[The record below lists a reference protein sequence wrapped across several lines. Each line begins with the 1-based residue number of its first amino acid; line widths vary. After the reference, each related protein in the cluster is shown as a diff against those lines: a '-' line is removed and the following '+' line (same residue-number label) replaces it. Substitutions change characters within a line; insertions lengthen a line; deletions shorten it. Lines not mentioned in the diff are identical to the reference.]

1 MSKIYR
7 GPSFTA
13 TYDAQDRVITYNSNS
28 YTYNI
33 NGQRQSKTNAGG
45 TTNYTFDTLGN
56 LTAVSTPSKTIQY
69 IIDGY
74 GRRVAKIENGFVT
87 RYYLWQDQLKLAA
100 ELNGAG
106 QLIKR
111 YVYTNNEHSPD
122 YMLYQGNYFV
132 FIKDHRGSILNV
144 LNARTGQVMQSLK
157 YSDWGKVIQDSNPGY
172 QPFGFAGGMY
182 ETDTGLVHFGA
193 REYDPEVGKWIS
205 KDPILFEGGDT
216 NLYGY
221 VLNDPMNWVDPSGLS
236 ATASPWKDEGAG
248 GGYGGGGGGGSA
260 AVSSGAGSSIAI
272 AIAIGNTCAQSQ
284 SKKDPNICGK
294 AYRDALAG
302 CYRIPSGPAQIQC
315 AENALEDYKRCLKSN

>member
-1 MSKIYR
+1 VQEFKHDLLGRISEMNSGTAQTILYDQAGRLTGRVEKATGTPLSNYIYDPNGNR
-7 GPSFTA
+7 IKGEEDGISFTA

-111 YVYTNNEHSPD
+111 YV
-122 YMLYQGNYFV
+122 
-132 FIKDHRGSILNV
+132 
-144 LNARTGQVMQSLK
+144 
-157 YSDWGKVIQDSNPGY
+157 
-172 QPFGFAGGMY
+172 
-182 ETDTGLVHFGA
+182 
-193 REYDPEVGKWIS
+193 
-205 KDPILFEGGDT
+205 
-216 NLYGY
+216 
-221 VLNDPMNWVDPSGLS
+221 
-236 ATASPWKDEGAG
+236 
-248 GGYGGGGGGGSA
+248 
-260 AVSSGAGSSIAI
+260 
-272 AIAIGNTCAQSQ
+272 
-284 SKKDPNICGK
+284 
-294 AYRDALAG
+294 
-302 CYRIPSGPAQIQC
+302 
-315 AENALEDYKRCLKSN
+315 